1 MECIYLNN
9 AASSFPKPATV
20 IQAVDDFL
28 QHPPLH
34 LSRSNST
41 LVPYS
46 HLKSNCRKALAQLF
60 NAPDL
65 NRLVF
70 TSGATESLNLV
81 LQGLPIKDKHI
92 VTTCIEH
99 NSVLRVLK
107 TMEQQNSIDLSIV
120 PCAED
125 GKVELE
131 VLDKYLKQETALV
144 VMSHCS
150 NVTGAVNDITAIGQ
164 YLTAKNILFVVDA
177 SQSAGI
183 YPIDVQAAC
192 IDALCF
198 TGHKALG
205 GLAGIG
211 GLYLSERILPSPLK
225 VGGTGSS
232 SDLLYQPTTLP
243 SYYEAGTANW
253 VGIVSLYEGVQHLQ
267 RVGLTTLRKK
277 IHTTVQTIK
286 KALAS
291 YSNIQFYYPYDK
303 ASTILS
309 FTIEGISN
317 EDVGYLLA
325 QNFNIIVRTGLHC
338 SPLIHS
344 QIGTA
349 PQGTI
354 RISPS
359 YFTTTGEVD
368 LFMAAMKE
376 IMLITEQ
383 H

>member
-9 AASSFPKPATV
+9 AASSFPKPPTV
-20 IQAVDDFL
+20 VQAVDDYL
-28 QHPPLH
+28 QQPPLH
-34 LSRSNST
+34 LSRGNST

-46 HLKSNCRKALAQLF
+46 HLQNNCRVVLAQLF
-60 NAPDL
+60 NAPVP

-81 LQGLPIKDKHI
+81 LQGLHLKGKHV

-107 TMEQQNSIDLSIV
+107 TMERQQLIDLSIV

-150 NVTGAVNDITAIGQ
+150 NVTGAVNNITAIGQ
-164 YLTAKNILFVVDA
+164 WLAAKDILFVVDA

-183 YPIDVQAAC
+183 YSIDIQTAH

-211 GLYLSERILPSPLK
+211 GLYLSDRMLPTPLK

-243 SYYEAGTANW
+243 SYYEAGTPNW
-253 VGIVSLYEGVQHLQ
+253 VGIVSLYEGVQYIQ
-267 RVGLTTLRKK
+267 NIGLTTLRNK
-277 IHTTVQTIK
+277 IHTTIQTIK
-286 KALAS
+286 KALAK
-291 YSNIQFYYPYDK
+291 YSNIQFYYPDNN

-309 FTIEGISN
+309 FTIKGISN

-338 SPLIHS
+338 SPLIHQ
-344 QIGTA
+344 QIGSA

-368 LFMAAMKE
+368 LFIAAMKE